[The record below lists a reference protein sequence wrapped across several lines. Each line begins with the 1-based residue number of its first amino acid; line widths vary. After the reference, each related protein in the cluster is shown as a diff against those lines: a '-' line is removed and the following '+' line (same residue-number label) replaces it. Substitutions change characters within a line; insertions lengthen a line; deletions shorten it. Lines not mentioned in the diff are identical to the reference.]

1 MFSLI
6 AWLPMPYYSMDGDP
20 SISAHHH
27 EAKVVRGAEAGALP
41 SDACENGGLL
51 TVAIYRAGSLLPPLR
66 HSDSD
71 PVALALSISL
81 ARGLSRLSDT
91 YLHIL
96 NFSNC
101 QFE

>member
-1 MFSLI
+1 
-6 AWLPMPYYSMDGDP
+6 MDGDP

-81 ARGLSRLSDT
+81 ARGLSRLSVTCISSISAESVSLD
-91 YLHIL
+91 LHVTA
-96 NFSNC
+96 NSNKM
-101 QFE
+101 